1 MSEQHKTLTAALAAF
16 QAEVPSIAKGNEAKI
31 TTKDKGS
38 YGYSYADLSDITTV
52 ALPLLGKHGLAW
64 VTIPTMTD
72 AGGFVLRY
80 ELRHESG
87 EALEG
92 VYPLPAPTMQ
102 AQQVGMAITYAR
114 RYALCAVTGIAPGG
128 EDTDGATQAATAPS
142 EDWLAAI
149 WSAPDVAALQAVA
162 NRLAAAREGTEQL
175 RVAYATKRGQ
185 LDKAVTNVES
195 GDGAASAS
203 GDPISTGEPGGDGT
217 ADHAS

>member
-1 MSEQHKTLTAALAAF
+1 MSEKHESLTAALAAF
-16 QAEVPSIAKGNEAKI
+16 QAEIPTVAKSNEATI
-31 TTKDKGS
+31 PTKGGGG
-38 YGYSYADLSDITTV
+38 YAYSYADLSDVTAV

-87 EALEG
+87 DAIEG

-114 RYALCAVTGIAPGG
+114 RYAFCAVTGIAPGG
-128 EDTDGATQAATAPS
+128 DDTDAAPPAATAPS

-149 WSAPDVAALQAVA
+149 WSAPDVAALQVVA

-203 GDPISTGEPGGDGT
+203 GDPVSAGEPGGDGA